1 MKKQTGF
8 LRLTL
13 VLSVISAI
21 IGFLWCFLSDIW
33 GFLSYEIENG
43 LAAFVAWFVA
53 TWVAYVIARWIIP
66 ILIKWIIKGFDEG
79 GVRKFFIAI
88 TIEKLR
94 MFVYVCVGIL
104 SIILSIYFSFSLIT
118 KITKIANPK
127 SSSFAP

>member
-21 IGFLWCFLSDIW
+21 TGFLWCFLSDIW
-33 GFLSYEIENG
+33 CFLSGEIEIG

-66 ILIKWIIKGFDEG
+66 TLIKWIIKGFGEDG
-79 GVRKFFIAI
+79 IRKIFI
-88 TIEKLR
+88 TINIERLR

-118 KITKIANPK
+118 KIAEIANPK
-127 SSSFAP
+127 KSSYFR